1 MFKRLLNL
9 VITSVF
15 LCFFFLNG
23 VFAQIIE
30 KINISGNQRISSET
44 IIMFADIK
52 LNEIYD
58 DKKSNE
64 ILKNLYNS
72 NFFENLSVTFEN
84 GLLNINVVELPIIDQ
99 INLLV

>member
-9 VITSVF
+9 VITNVF
-15 LCFFFLNG
+15 LCFFFLI

-30 KINISGNQRISSET
+30 KINISGNQRVSSET

-64 ILKNLYNS
+64 ILKIYIIQIFLKIY
-72 NFFENLSVTFEN
+72 
-84 GLLNINVVELPIIDQ
+84 LLHSKMDY
-99 INLLV
+99 